1 MAIKDT
7 LDISWGTILKLSI
20 TGIGIFFL
28 FQIGDILVLFVF
40 ALIISILFSPGVEF
54 LKKTGLNHS
63 LAVLITYLAVFSLI
77 GFFLYLAI
85 PAFSTEFSEFSRLIP
100 NYFEKISPFLE
111 ELGVKA
117 FESMEGFLSTIQ
129 KSGEAVA
136 VGIVNAT
143 TSIFGGFLTA
153 IFVIAMAIFLSLEGN
168 SVEKA
173 IHLVFPEKDK
183 NQALVVWRKAK
194 RQVTNWFF
202 VRILACIFVGV
213 MSYIA
218 FYLFDVRYALLFSIM
233 AGLFNFIPYIGPTLA
248 GAIFFVIILVDSAW
262 KAIFA
267 IIAYGIIQMIE
278 GSALSP
284 ILSKKYMGVSPVLV
298 LIAITVG
305 GTLWGFL
312 GAFLAIPLLGI
323 VFEFLKEFLERR
335 KKRIN

>member
-1 MAIKDT
+1 MAKKDT
-7 LDISWGTILKLSI
+7 LDISWGTILKLSL
-20 TGIGIFFL
+20 TGIGFFFL
-28 FQIGDILVLFVF
+28 YQISNIIVLFVF

-54 LKKTGLNHS
+54 LKKVGLNHS
-63 LAVLITYLAVFSLI
+63 LAVLVTYLSVFGLAS
-77 GFFLYLAI
+77 FFLYLAI
-85 PAFSTEFSEFSRLIP
+85 PAFSTEFSEFSRLVP
-100 NYFEKISPFLE
+100 TYFDKVSPFLE
-111 ELGVKA
+111 EVGVKA
-117 FESMEGFLSTIQ
+117 FESMEGFLNTLQNS
-129 KSGEAVA
+129 SEAVA
-136 VGIVNAT
+136 AGIVNAT
-143 TSIFGGFLTA
+143 ASIFGGFFTA
-153 IFVIAMAIFLSLEGN
+153 IFVITMAIFLSLEGN
-168 SVEKA
+168 SVERV

-213 MSYIA
+213 TSYIA
-218 FYLFDVRYALLFSIM
+218 FYLFDVRYALLFSMM
-233 AGLFNFIPYIGPTLA
+233 AGLFNFIPYVGPALA
-248 GAIFFVIILVDSAW
+248 GGIFFVVILIDSAW
-262 KAIFA
+262 KAVFA